1 MAEDSGQERSEQPT
15 PKRLRESR
23 EKGEIA
29 RSRELTTALVLLT
42 GAGGLLL
49 MGPSLIGGVYGIMR
63 NGLQISRAEIFNAQ
77 APLSALQDLILEA
90 MSTLAPLFT
99 LLVLVAFFGPMALG
113 GFAFSPKAVAFKWDK
128 LDPIKGFGK
137 IFAVRGLVELVK
149 ALAKFAI
156 IGLATALVL
165 WNLTD
170 TFVGLGDEPVKQAL
184 GHLIRLIGW
193 SFLGISATLIII
205 AAVDV
210 PFQLWDHSKK
220 LRMTKQ
226 EVKDEHK
233 QTDGSPEVRARVRR
247 IQREMAERRMMAE
260 VPKADVVVT
269 NPTHYAV
276 ALRYNDATMG
286 APVVV
291 AKGAD
296 LVAGQIRKVA
306 NAHQVPIVSAPALA
320 RALYHSTEL
329 NRVIPSGL
337 YLAVAQVLAYIYQL
351 KQRRGTA
358 KAYAAQTP
366 LSMPD
371 LPIPDDL
378 KRD

>member
-29 RSRELTTALVLLT
+29 RSKELSTALVLLT

-49 MGPSLIGGVYGIMR
+49 MGRSLISGVQGIMH
-63 NGLQISRAEIFNAQ
+63 NGLQISRAQIFDER
-77 APLSALQDLILEA
+77 APLSALQDFLLDA
-90 MSTLAPLFT
+90 LATLAPLFV
-99 LLVLVAFFGPMALG
+99 LLVLVAFLAPMALG
-113 GFAFSPKAVAFKWDK
+113 GFAFSPKAVAFKWEK
-128 LDPIKGFGK
+128 LDPIKGLGK
-137 IFAVRGLVELVK
+137 IFAVRGLVELLK

-156 IGLATALVL
+156 IGLATVLVL

-184 GHLIRLIGW
+184 GHLIRLLGW

-205 AAVDV
+205 AMVDI
-210 PFQLWDHSKK
+210 PFQLWDHAKK

-226 EVKDEHK
+226 EVKDEYK

-276 ALRYNDATMG
+276 ALRYDESAMG
-286 APVVV
+286 APIVV

-306 NAHQVPIVSAPALA
+306 NAHQVPIISAPALA
-320 RALYHSTEL
+320 RALYYSTEI
-329 NRVIPSGL
+329 NRMIPAGL

-351 KQRRGTA
+351 KQRHGPA
-358 KAYAAQTP
+358 KAYTAQTP